1 MNEFVEKLKCVVK
14 GNVVVYI
21 DAANLEQSVK
31 DMWVVPKDIPDDQ
44 KHLAAEDLRWSVD
57 YKKLRDFW
65 GEIGQH
71 VQTRFYTADFA
82 SPTHRKFLYF
92 LDKRLSFKLITKPL
106 KQYLDHTADIPHR
119 KANFDVEIAVDAA
132 FTIEDFDTLILFS
145 GDCDFEYLVKFLRGH
160 GKTVIGFSRSGH
172 IAKELPPALSH
183 YFDIA
188 DFRQEILRVGDLK
201 KRRAQDQKIRG
212 PAVDVIRHYCL
223 MYPYYTYFCS
233 KIKSCG

>member
-119 KANFDVEIAVDAA
+119 EIKDITEQLRTVH
-132 FTIEDFDTLILFS
+132 IETVDTLLTIDRELYAKNPKKVLKEKNRQMN
-145 GDCDFEYLVKFLRGH
+145 DAVKLLDFE
-160 GKTVIGFSRSGH
+160 T
-172 IAKELPPALSH
+172 AA
-183 YFDIA
+183 
-188 DFRQEILRVGDLK
+188 ILRDEI
-201 KRRAQDQKIRG
+201 RALEGLTEK
-212 PAVDVIRHYCL
+212 
-223 MYPYYTYFCS
+223 
-233 KIKSCG
+233 